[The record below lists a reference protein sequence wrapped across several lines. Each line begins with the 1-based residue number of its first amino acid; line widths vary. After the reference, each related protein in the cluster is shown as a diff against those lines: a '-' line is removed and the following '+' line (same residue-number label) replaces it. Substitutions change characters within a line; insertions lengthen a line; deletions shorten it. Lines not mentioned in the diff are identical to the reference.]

1 LGEALEGVCVSM
13 AVILLLVVDLAC
25 SAMLTLLAETDL
37 LNPKYES
44 EGEHVMSIAEE
55 ISLTILILFL
65 LEIGLSIVAFRCA
78 YFRDVWHLLD
88 FVVVSC
94 SLVLEVFHHVADA
107 DGTIL
112 VAAVIGFGR
121 LWRLFAFG
129 FDVVYLKRK
138 VNEVESNET
147 EEAEITKASSDAI
160 A

>member
-1 LGEALEGVCVSM
+1 M
-13 AVILLLVVDLAC
+13 AVILFLVVDLAC
-25 SAMLTLLAETDL
+25 SAMLTLLEDTDL

-44 EGEHVMSIAEE
+44 EGERVVSIAED
-55 ISLTILILFL
+55 ISLTILVLFL

-78 YFRDVWHLLD
+78 YFGDVWHLLD

-94 SLVLEVFHHVADA
+94 SLLLEVFHHVADA

-112 VAAVIGFGR
+112 VSAIIGFGR

-138 VNEVESNET
+138 VKEMENKDL
-147 EEAEITKASSDAI
+147 EEAEITEASSDAS